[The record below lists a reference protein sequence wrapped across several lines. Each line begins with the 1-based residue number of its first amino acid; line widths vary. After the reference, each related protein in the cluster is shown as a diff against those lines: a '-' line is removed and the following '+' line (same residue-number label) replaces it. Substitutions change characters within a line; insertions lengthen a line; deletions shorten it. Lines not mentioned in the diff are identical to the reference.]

1 LKTTPILSALAFVLC
16 AGPAGAL
23 PLPLQNAS
31 ITATYNGAADT
42 MLGLDHGFAQEAGSN
57 TSTLDPT
64 DTGVEFFTSDFLVG
78 IDFSAS
84 GALTVIAN
92 GVVAP
97 GAASMR
103 FDFGNSLALPISTF
117 AWTGAAGVSGV
128 PGLTIIDGH
137 TIALELGALSWS
149 EFGTLSAQLDT
160 AAPVPEPGIPAS
172 VAAGFAALVLTRRL
186 RRERQQ

>member
-1 LKTTPILSALAFVLC
+1 MKTTPILGALAFVLC
-16 AGPAGAL
+16 AAPACAVSL
-23 PLPLQNAS
+23 PLENAS

-64 DTGVEFFTSDFLVG
+64 DTGVEFFTSDFLFG
-78 IDFSAS
+78 IDFAAS

-92 GVVAP
+92 GAVAP

-103 FDFGNSLALPISTF
+103 FDFGNSLALPISAFT
-117 AWTGAAGVSGV
+117 WTGAAGVSGV
-128 PGLTIIDGH
+128 PGLAIIDAH

-149 EFGTLSAQLDT
+149 EFGTLSARLDT
-160 AAPVPEPGIPAS
+160 AAPVPEPGVPATL
-172 VAAGFAALVLTRRL
+172 AAGLAALVLVRRQ